1 MMSKDS
7 TNPNHWLMYHRP
19 REIFVGPHTVVVSD
33 MYLFR
38 ILLPETPGALGKVAT
53 AIGNAGANINALE
66 IIDRRS
72 GSAIDDFIVEL
83 PPDVMPDTVVASC
96 HSVEGVEV
104 LWVSRTYSDWTIA
117 SDIEALNSMLADPG
131 EAPAV
136 LVDEAPNLFHSSW
149 AALVD
154 KGFHVLHA
162 TQAAPDFTLEA
173 QVALGDLDGVRSLDL
188 PPDWIPEWGE
198 TIVAIAPVGDQW
210 ILVGRQGGPSY
221 LPSELTRLR
230 HLAALATA

>member
-1 MMSKDS
+1 
-7 TNPNHWLMYHRP
+7 MYHRT
-19 REIFVGPHTVVVSD
+19 RENSSGPAPTRWVT

-53 AIGNAGANINALE
+53 AIGNAGANIHALE
-66 IIDRRS
+66 IIDHHC
-72 GSAIDDFIVEL
+72 GSAVDDFIVEL
-83 PPDVMPDTVVASC
+83 PADVMPDTVIASC
-96 HSVEGVEV
+96 HTVEGVQI

-117 SDIEALNSMLADPG
+117 SDIEALNSMLADPS
-131 EAPAV
+131 EAATV

-154 KGFHVLHA
+154 KEFHTLHA
-162 TQAAPDFTLEA
+162 TQAAPDFNQEA
-173 QVALGDLDGVRSLDL
+173 RKALGDLNEVRSMDL

-198 TIVAIAPVGDQW
+198 TIVAMAPVGEHW
-210 ILVGRQGGPSY
+210 ILVGRQGGPEY

-230 HLAALATA
+230 HLASLATA